1 MKILTCLLL
10 TALASGVH
18 AAEYKDVVF
27 AERPDGNLTLDAYVP
42 DKPGPHPT
50 AIIVHGGGWVR
61 GDKRTYVPPLFPVFS
76 GSGYAWFSI
85 DYRLAPK
92 HRFPDPVVDVEDAIR
107 WVKAN
112 AAKYNLDLLRLV
124 LVGESAGGHLVSWVG
139 VTKGREFGLAAV
151 IPIYAPHDLLGR
163 AEKWGISENVQNLL
177 GIGAEL
183 NDETR
188 AALKNASPY
197 YHVGK
202 GLPPFLLIH
211 GTADKQVPYEQSPAM
226 QQQLRKM
233 GNLCDLY
240 TVREGGHG
248 MGSWA
253 NLEQTWKT
261 YMIEWLR
268 DNLRTSAMPPG
279 FTKQRK

>member
-1 MKILTCLLL
+1 MKILMPMLLAAAL
-10 TALASGVH
+10 TAT
-18 AAEYKDVVF
+18 AAEYKDVVYS
-27 AERPDGNLTLDAYVP
+27 ERPDGNLTLDAFVP
-42 DKPGPHPT
+42 DSPGPHPT
-50 AIIVHGGGWVR
+50 AILVHGGGWVR
-61 GDKRTYVPPLFPVFS
+61 GDKRVYITPVFPVFAQA
-76 GSGYAWFSI
+76 GYAWFSI

-92 HRFPDPVVDVEDAIR
+92 HRFPDQVIDVEDAIR

-112 AAKYNLDLLRLV
+112 SAKYDLDLQRLV

-139 VTKGREFGLAAV
+139 VTKGREFSLAAV
-151 IPIYAPHDLLGR
+151 IPFYAPNDLLGR
-163 AEKWGISENVQNLL
+163 AEKVGISENVQNLL

-183 NDETR
+183 NAETR
-188 AALKNASPY
+188 KALKDASPY

-211 GTADKQVPYEQSPAM
+211 GTADKQVAYEQSPAM

-233 GNLCDLY
+233 GNICDLY

-253 NLEQTWKT
+253 KIEQTWKT
-261 YMIEWLR
+261 YIMEWLR
-268 DNLRTSAMPPG
+268 DNLKAPAQPRPFLP
-279 FTKQRK
+279 KK